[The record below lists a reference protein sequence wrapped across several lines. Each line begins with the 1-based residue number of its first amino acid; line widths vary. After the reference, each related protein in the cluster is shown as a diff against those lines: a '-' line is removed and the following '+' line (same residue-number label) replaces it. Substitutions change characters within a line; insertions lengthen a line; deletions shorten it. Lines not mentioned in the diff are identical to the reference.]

1 MPCTATRDDGV
12 KIRLESGEEAEARA
26 IDGNVLTLHSPRA
39 FAPGSPI
46 RFKVEL
52 GDGTKSLEGRTI
64 GSRRLDEHGFDVR
77 MRFVNL
83 RRTDRDALA
92 ARLAPR

>member
-1 MPCTATRDDGV
+1 MRIC
-12 KIRLESGEEAEARA
+12 LESGEEAEARA

-46 RFKVEL
+46 RFTVEL
-52 GDGTKSLEGRTI
+52 GDGAKSFEGRTI
-64 GSRRLDEHGFDVR
+64 GSRRVDDGGFDVR

-83 RRTDRDALA
+83 RRTDREALA
-92 ARLAPR
+92 ARVASG